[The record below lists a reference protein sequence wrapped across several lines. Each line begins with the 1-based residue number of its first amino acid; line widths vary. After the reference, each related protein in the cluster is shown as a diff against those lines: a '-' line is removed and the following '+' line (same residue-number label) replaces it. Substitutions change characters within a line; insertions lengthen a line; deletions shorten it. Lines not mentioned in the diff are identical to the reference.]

1 MLRSHI
7 LQRTHITITL
17 NPLGVSSDVGE
28 SYVCGALIIIFA
40 IQWDLSYF
48 VSRARV
54 IYSCVCVCVCVLMCV
69 RRYVFFFGVRI
80 DLAWIRVT
88 PSKRVTS
95 VRVKFYTV
103 VPNFRSPEVTSS
115 IRAIYPDRFISKSLL
130 FSVTFTTY
138 C

>member
-54 IYSCVCVCVCVLMCV
+54 IYSCVCVCVCTYVCETLCVLFRCAN
-69 RRYVFFFGVRI
+69 RSRL
-80 DLAWIRVT
+80 DSNN
-88 PSKRVTS
+88 SKQAS
-95 VRVKFYTV
+95 DKCEG
-103 VPNFRSPEVTSS
+103 EVLHG
-115 IRAIYPDRFISKSLL
+115 RP
-130 FSVTFTTY
+130 
-138 C
+138 

>member
-28 SYVCGALIIIFA
+28 SYVCGAFIIIFA

-48 VSRARV
+48 ISRARV
-54 IYSCVCVCVCVLMCV
+54 IYSCICVYLCVCETLCVLFRCAN
-69 RRYVFFFGVRI
+69 RSRL
-80 DLAWIRVT
+80 DSSD
-88 PSKRVTS
+88 SKQASDKS

-103 VPNFRSPEVTSS
+103 VPNFRSPVVTSS
-115 IRAIYPDRFISKSLL
+115 IRVISPGLFISEFLL
-130 FSVTFTTY
+130 FSVTFTT
-138 C
+138 

>member
-40 IQWDLSYF
+40 IQRDLR
-48 VSRARV
+48 VSCKGH
-54 IYSCVCVCVCVLMCV
+54 IFMCVLMCV

-80 DLAWIRVT
+80 DLTWTRVT

-103 VPNFRSPEVTSS
+103 VPNFRGH
-115 IRAIYPDRFISKSLL
+115 RK
-130 FSVTFTTY
+130 
-138 C
+138 

>member
-40 IQWDLSYF
+40 IQRDLR
-48 VSRARV
+48 VSCKGH
-54 IYSCVCVCVCVLMCV
+54 IFMCTYVCETLC
-69 RRYVFFFGVRI
+69 VFFFGVRI
-80 DLAWIRVT
+80 DLTWTRVT

-103 VPNFRSPEVTSS
+103 VPNFRSPKVISS
-115 IRAIYPDRFISKSLL
+115 ICAIRICSGLSIPESLFL
-130 FSVTFTTY
+130 NVTLTI
-138 C
+138 